1 MRQYAM
7 CFWLHW
13 GGRGQARTKREGERR
28 RKKKKKEKKKKK
40 RKDVGI
46 DVPIRRVWMGKT
58 VCSVRNVIAN
68 VMVVLVPKHK
78 RKEIRQQHLL
88 TGLDLNCE
96 NKSPVGKLISS
107 YEATRTLYS

>member
-1 MRQYAM
+1 M

-13 GGRGQARTKREGERR
+13 GGRGQARTKREEREEEK
-28 RKKKKKEKKKKK
+28 RKKKKKK

-88 TGLDLNCE
+88 SFFLMNCD
-96 NKSPVGKLISS
+96 K
-107 YEATRTLYS
+107 

>member
-1 MRQYAM
+1 MSEDSKTGQLVVAAV
-7 CFWLHW
+7 CDVFLVALG
-13 GGRGQARTKREGERR
+13 GGRGQARTKREEREEEK
-28 RKKKKKEKKKKK
+28 RKKKKKKKKKK

-88 TGLDLNCE
+88 AL
-96 NKSPVGKLISS
+96 
-107 YEATRTLYS
+107 